1 MTWKSVLILKPS
13 TERFEQRMNVKIIVG
28 RIIKGLM
35 KNKTI
40 YRSELIYNH
49 SQHYSNTSLTMFLMR
64 RPESFLLTGPA
75 KALVLKKMLLF
86 SSGNMFCFV
95 YKWGV

>member
-1 MTWKSVLILKPS
+1 MILKPS
-13 TERFEQRMNVKIIVG
+13 TERFEQRMNVRIIVE
-28 RIIKGLM
+28 RIIKGLL
-35 KNKTI
+35 KNKI
-40 YRSELIYNH
+40 IHSSELIYYH